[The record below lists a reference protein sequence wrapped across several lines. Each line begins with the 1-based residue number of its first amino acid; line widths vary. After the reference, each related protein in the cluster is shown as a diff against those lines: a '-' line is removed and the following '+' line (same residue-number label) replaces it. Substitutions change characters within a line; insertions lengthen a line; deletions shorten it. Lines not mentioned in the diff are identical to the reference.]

1 MNCIFSDISE
11 RDMDLLFLEE
21 FACSEV
27 FLKLFLDKIK
37 IENAT
42 VITLEHSKT
51 DVEYGESDITVIV
64 QSNERKIAL
73 LIEDKIDAIAM
84 PNQYGRYML
93 RGERGIAN
101 GDYSEFYVFIIA
113 PQKYLS
119 ENTEAKKYPYQ
130 ISYEECIHYFEVL
143 NNKRSEFKLQQI
155 KSAVTK
161 QKTGY
166 QVIAS
171 ERATN
176 FWNQY
181 VEYQKKN
188 YSDLWLTNGTGKKG
202 AYATWVQFAVHIKK
216 VHIIH
221 KIESGFVDLEFSGY
235 ADKISELKNYIIS
248 VIGDLNN
255 HGLGVF
261 KTGKSAVLR
270 IQVPKIDFDINF
282 ETESNKI
289 EECLQ
294 AVSTLNNIAYKLS
307 ENDLGAF

>member
-1 MNCIFSDISE
+1 ESD
-11 RDMDLLFLEE
+11 M
-21 FACSEV
+21 
-27 FLKLFLDKIK
+27 
-37 IENAT
+37 T
-42 VITLEHSKT
+42 VI
-51 DVEYGESDITVIV
+51 I

-101 GDYSEFYVFIIA
+101 GDYSEFYVFIVA

-130 ISYEECIHYFEVL
+130 VSYEECIQYFEAL
-143 NNKRSEFKLQQI
+143 NDKRSEFKLQQI
-155 KSAVTK
+155 RSAVVK

-166 QVIAS
+166 QVIES

-181 VEYQKKN
+181 VAYQKIN
-188 YSDLWLTNGTGKKG
+188 YAQLCITNSSGTKG
-202 AYATWVQFAVHIKK
+202 SRMKWVYFTVPISKI
-216 VHIIH
+216 HIIH
-221 KIESGFVDLEFSGY
+221 KTDNGYVDLEFSGY

-248 VIGDLNN
+248 VVGNLSSQ
-255 HGLGVF
+255 GLGVF

-282 ETESNKI
+282 ETESDKI
-289 EECLQ
+289 EKCLQ
-294 AVSTLNNIAYKLS
+294 AVSTLNDIAYKLS
-307 ENDLGAF
+307 ENELETL